1 MAAYSLVAVNSS
13 RLNKEVGLK
22 FAKIWEIWLFNS
34 NNLVFK
40 FWFLF
45 VFLSVSTFW
54 LINLRFA
61 LFSNYIEAKFIKL
74 LFLNYNLKMKEKLSL
89 GLFFSF
95 RPILP
100 IIYFFQQ
107 QQKKNKTH
115 MEEKIK
121 TSVLK

>member
-1 MAAYSLVAVNSS
+1 
-13 RLNKEVGLK
+13 
-22 FAKIWEIWLFNS
+22 
-34 NNLVFK
+34 
-40 FWFLF
+40 
-45 VFLSVSTFW
+45 
-54 LINLRFA
+54 
-61 LFSNYIEAKFIKL
+61 
-74 LFLNYNLKMKEKLSL
+74 MKEKLSL